1 MVYLKYNWVFYISPG
16 SSHLECINSKA
27 GSAGMWLQ
35 RLARTLWREWG
46 WELGWGA
53 NLWAGPSPQS
63 GEEVN
68 GPMPWPLWI
77 TSLCP
82 GQHAGCHFGS
92 PCAVGFG
99 TQLNFFQ
106 QWCWASEIKWN
117 GKNGLT
123 GHVGVL
129 FRVSW
134 KGPQYW
140 CLPSLAGHVR
150 KAEGTPGLHANV
162 KDLWLLGPNEFRPR
176 EAVDGPQREIFP
188 DTPNWFKGG

>member
-16 SSHLECINSKA
+16 SSHLEGINSKA
-27 GSAGMWLQ
+27 GSAGIWLQ

-53 NLWAGPSPQS
+53 NLWAWPSPQS

-82 GQHAGCHFGS
+82 GQRAVCHFGS

-99 TQLNFFQ
+99 TQLNFFSSMMLG
-106 QWCWASEIKWN
+106 QWNKMKWQKRSDWARGSIIQSELKGTTVLMPPLSGRACQKGRGHSWFTCKCERPLASGAKWIQAQGGCGWASEGNISRHSQ
-117 GKNGLT
+117 L
-123 GHVGVL
+123 
-129 FRVSW
+129 
-134 KGPQYW
+134 
-140 CLPSLAGHVR
+140 
-150 KAEGTPGLHANV
+150 
-162 KDLWLLGPNEFRPR
+162 
-176 EAVDGPQREIFP
+176 I
-188 DTPNWFKGG
+188 